1 MDKTGQYLF
10 NSYQRKMLMSLF
22 NQFDEANGN
31 GDPSALRASP
41 IEIDYGD
48 DDNAEDTEQRA
59 TNSETASASS
69 AITVG
74 SGNAERTMQGGSGGS
89 SNWKVPSSTVIGGAA
104 VSSGSAFSFA
114 SWRPDMSGHCQPPQ
128 PQPPPQLIDALSCNS
143 SVKPQSAVDS
153 VSTMQ
158 ATELIEAAACNSGR
172 QIDVTQDSFD
182 TADSSKKRKRRK
194 TRGKRKIRQSQQ
206 QQQKQQ
212 QPAKQAALKAE
223 LLSPY
228 LSSGLSA
235 EDEEENLRYLLR
247 TPHNRS
253 FWIRSDQR
261 RKSYIDQELLAYRRE
276 IPIRVN
282 RTTQLRL
289 QRLEAA
295 KDQQRLRAMRLTRQL
310 SEGRQKQMRLQRQK
324 KLQAEQRD
332 REKRRQA
339 EAAAQQAERER
350 SDMRRRAVMQ
360 LQRQQRNRSALGGPS
375 SSSLSRG
382 TTVTSPSGSRTHEN
396 HADAETTLSL
406 ATVSVAVDAKS
417 IEKKTQQ
424 VFKKTGGTSSQWQSW
439 RNQQLKLR
447 QRSQETKSSNVRE
460 NEESNDPINDRE
472 TFNDFGSGDVAP
484 PSLQSPMS
492 QQSSQT
498 LQQQQQQQQQQPQCQ
513 HVRAARSYGLE
524 MHPSKQQHYADEP
537 YREEP
542 KRESHPD
549 EPIKEMAQRRQE
561 SDDTERTEEAL
572 RRRASV
578 LERLRQEF
586 LQGVDARLFGNGDES
601 DVSNSADAAGPS
613 AATAAG
619 ATSITADELSSLGE
633 QLFAEFS
640 ELKTD
645 LARLLDAKRQYLA
658 TNIQSEQLAENQRQL
673 NAKVQQLDSL
683 IKRVMQHLDSGGSS
697 NSGFSDAVCLSDKD
711 QQKYAEIISLD
722 TSANAAAAEEIPPT
736 NYTQTTTH
744 GCHQQHGVVS
754 PCLQPINTIY
764 RQVDPSCKHCA
775 SPVHNCTMSSS
786 MGPTTKQ
793 DVAIGSTQNR
803 DRDPA
808 YETEHARRLIA
819 QLRLQLDI
827 MRRASEGLWLPPRL
841 DDQDEAEHQPPKQQR
856 LPPRFK
862 SLGDPVATI
871 EQRRRLSRQRAVE
884 RDPSQARL
892 LPVLLRHRKWRP
904 GTPKFQAF
912 AANRCNWCK
921 RYRESVLPLWTNT
934 IRAELSLH
942 EPIGDSLKLLGSR
955 LGKPLSPDWVL
966 STAAFPDDGCPG
978 HSSILDLT
986 QTPHQA
992 KLKPFQTIFVS
1003 ESDTTQKLQS
1013 RSVAGA
1019 TSAAASFPKIPAPV
1033 TCGTSTRVSE
1043 IGTMLAND
1051 QQRESPRQQQ
1061 GELHC
1066 QQLRESP
1073 RQQQGE
1079 LLCQQLRQSPRQQ
1092 QPRTVLTQKQT
1103 KPTIPTP
1110 PTVSSTPTV
1119 SAGEEAGTL
1128 NVMPPRLVRVC
1139 EQRQVAEAVETGAR
1153 KADPQSAPTK
1163 ANSLEAVIPK
1173 SASSASC
1180 HSCRQCVCQQ
1190 QQQQPRHQQVTVP
1203 ALVKGDIYGGGLE
1216 LSPTTAPMS
1225 GDIRDQHTFFTGD
1238 GGDGGLH
1245 PSRNRGSYGNPQSNF
1260 SLPMSNHGP
1269 VVSADNPSEYS
1280 HRGSPH
1286 SATPKASQMA
1296 PRVGRLYRPGIYSCL
1311 SSSDAQATA
1320 NSSPALSIQSSVRL
1334 SQQPQVN
1341 HDVMLTSSN

>member
-447 QRSQETKSSNVRE
+447 QRSQETKSSN
-460 NEESNDPINDRE
+460 
-472 TFNDFGSGDVAP
+472 
-484 PSLQSPMS
+484 
-492 QQSSQT
+492 
-498 LQQQQQQQQQQPQCQ
+498 
-513 HVRAARSYGLE
+513 
-524 MHPSKQQHYADEP
+524 
-537 YREEP
+537 
-542 KRESHPD
+542 
-549 EPIKEMAQRRQE
+549 RRQE
-561 SDDTERTEEAL
+561 SEDTERTEEAL

-586 LQGVDARLFGNGDES
+586 LHGVDARLFGNGDES

-711 QQKYAEIISLD
+711 QQKLGYVCERSGGGRN
-722 TSANAAAAEEIPPT
+722 SANKLYSDNCSWLPPAAW
-736 NYTQTTTH
+736 
-744 GCHQQHGVVS
+744 GGV
-754 PCLQPINTIY
+754 
-764 RQVDPSCKHCA
+764 A
-775 SPVHNCTMSSS
+775 HNCTMSSS

-912 AANRCNWCK
+912 AANRTL
-921 RYRESVLPLWTNT
+921 RESVLPLWTNT

-1003 ESDTTQKLQS
+1003 ESDTTHKLQS
-1013 RSVAGA
+1013 RSVA
-1019 TSAAASFPKIPAPV
+1019 
-1033 TCGTSTRVSE
+1033 
-1043 IGTMLAND
+1043 
-1051 QQRESPRQQQ
+1051 
-1061 GELHC
+1061 
-1066 QQLRESP
+1066 
-1073 RQQQGE
+1073 
-1079 LLCQQLRQSPRQQ
+1079 
-1092 QPRTVLTQKQT
+1092 
-1103 KPTIPTP
+1103 
-1110 PTVSSTPTV
+1110 
-1119 SAGEEAGTL
+1119 
-1128 NVMPPRLVRVC
+1128 
-1139 EQRQVAEAVETGAR
+1139 
-1153 KADPQSAPTK
+1153 
-1163 ANSLEAVIPK
+1163 
-1173 SASSASC
+1173 ASC

-1286 SATPKASQMA
+1286 SATPKAIQQKSDGDASQMA

>member
-447 QRSQETKSSNVRE
+447 QRSQETKSSN
-460 NEESNDPINDRE
+460 
-472 TFNDFGSGDVAP
+472 
-484 PSLQSPMS
+484 
-492 QQSSQT
+492 
-498 LQQQQQQQQQQPQCQ
+498 
-513 HVRAARSYGLE
+513 
-524 MHPSKQQHYADEP
+524 
-537 YREEP
+537 
-542 KRESHPD
+542 
-549 EPIKEMAQRRQE
+549 RRQE

-711 QQKYAEIISLD
+711 QQK
-722 TSANAAAAEEIPPT
+722 
-736 NYTQTTTH
+736 
-744 GCHQQHGVVS
+744 
-754 PCLQPINTIY
+754 
-764 RQVDPSCKHCA
+764 
-775 SPVHNCTMSSS
+775 
-786 MGPTTKQ
+786 
-793 DVAIGSTQNR
+793 NR

-1019 TSAAASFPKIPAPV
+1019 T
-1033 TCGTSTRVSE
+1033 
-1043 IGTMLAND
+1043 
-1051 QQRESPRQQQ
+1051 
-1061 GELHC
+1061 
-1066 QQLRESP
+1066 
-1073 RQQQGE
+1073 
-1079 LLCQQLRQSPRQQ
+1079 
-1092 QPRTVLTQKQT
+1092 
-1103 KPTIPTP
+1103 
-1110 PTVSSTPTV
+1110 
-1119 SAGEEAGTL
+1119 
-1128 NVMPPRLVRVC
+1128 VC

-1280 HRGSPH
+1280 HRGNH
-1286 SATPKASQMA
+1286 EAVTPAIFIISKLTRQLPKR
-1296 PRVGRLYRPGIYSCL
+1296 PRWHLE
-1311 SSSDAQATA
+1311 
-1320 NSSPALSIQSSVRL
+1320 
-1334 SQQPQVN
+1334 
-1341 HDVMLTSSN
+1341 

>member
-74 SGNAERTMQGGSGGS
+74 SGNAERTMQE
-89 SNWKVPSSTVIGGAA
+89 AA
-104 VSSGSAFSFA
+104 VEAATGKCHLALLSEVSSGSAFSFA

-447 QRSQETKSSNVRE
+447 QRSQETKSSN
-460 NEESNDPINDRE
+460 
-472 TFNDFGSGDVAP
+472 
-484 PSLQSPMS
+484 
-492 QQSSQT
+492 
-498 LQQQQQQQQQQPQCQ
+498 
-513 HVRAARSYGLE
+513 
-524 MHPSKQQHYADEP
+524 
-537 YREEP
+537 
-542 KRESHPD
+542 
-549 EPIKEMAQRRQE
+549 RRQE
-561 SDDTERTEEAL
+561 SEDTERTEEAL

-711 QQKYAEIISLD
+711 QQKLGYVCERSGGGRN
-722 TSANAAAAEEIPPT
+722 SANKLYSDNCSWLPPAAW
-736 NYTQTTTH
+736 
-744 GCHQQHGVVS
+744 GGV
-754 PCLQPINTIY
+754 
-764 RQVDPSCKHCA
+764 A
-775 SPVHNCTMSSS
+775 HNCTMSSS
-786 MGPTTKQ
+786 MGPTAKQ

-1003 ESDTTQKLQS
+1003 ESDTTHKLQS

-1019 TSAAASFPKIPAPV
+1019 T
-1033 TCGTSTRVSE
+1033 
-1043 IGTMLAND
+1043 
-1051 QQRESPRQQQ
+1051 
-1061 GELHC
+1061 
-1066 QQLRESP
+1066 
-1073 RQQQGE
+1073 
-1079 LLCQQLRQSPRQQ
+1079 
-1092 QPRTVLTQKQT
+1092 
-1103 KPTIPTP
+1103 
-1110 PTVSSTPTV
+1110 
-1119 SAGEEAGTL
+1119 
-1128 NVMPPRLVRVC
+1128 VC
-1139 EQRQVAEAVETGAR
+1139 EQRQVAEAVETGATR

-1203 ALVKGDIYGGGLE
+1203 ALVKGDIYG
-1216 LSPTTAPMS
+1216 
-1225 GDIRDQHTFFTGD
+1225 D

-1286 SATPKASQMA
+1286 SATPKAIQQKSDGDASQMA